1 MINDSHMSH
10 SYCKMNINY
19 CTLMFFFTASADYV
33 SVSQNLVFVA
43 GDTEECV
50 LITLLD
56 DDVQEDNETF
66 LVTITA
72 VDPALQIFQLST
84 VVTIQDMGRYQHNS
98 YVICGFL

>member
-1 MINDSHMSH
+1 M
-10 SYCKMNINY
+10 
-19 CTLMFFFTASADYV
+19 
-33 SVSQNLVFVA
+33 SVSQDLVFVA

-50 LITLLD
+50 FITLLD

>member
-1 MINDSHMSH
+1 
-10 SYCKMNINY
+10 
-19 CTLMFFFTASADYV
+19 MFFFTASADYV